1 MINQPISFASRKHNV
16 NNNKRHN
23 KKPNI
28 AKNNPN
34 INPPIQE
41 IDVQIIQPKQPKAI
55 DMEHLDY
62 MPKEIRD
69 EIKASQKE
77 VLPVLIEQ
85 TTVETPEQTSKK
97 SHSYKN
103 ALMGSLMAL
112 ATIAAPVAIML
123 DDNNDDYYYTTS
135 SPFVYNNSTNGT
147 EDSVPSYDKEL
158 SNKSMEEYQRDFITC
173 GELTDCLDYSKIK
186 KYQKDVTVLNALLSG
201 NFARIRRDDPERS
214 EKFGKAIEEAQA
226 TIDKIAHKYEMN
238 SRIVGNDDYDNTISR
253 EEMVGALDLSSI
265 KDLSDKEQVS
275 IVKKAMNNVKPFM
288 FSELQ
293 DIDDIKKTN
302 QQLCERLQVIQ
313 NTVDADARKALCKKY
328 GIKESDLK

>member
-1 MINQPISFASRKHNV
+1 MINQPISFASRKHHV

-23 KKPNI
+23 KKQNVTN
-28 AKNNPN
+28 NNPAVEN
-34 INPPIQE
+34 KPIQKIE
-41 IDVQIIQPKQPKAI
+41 VQIIQPRQTRPV

-69 EIKASQKE
+69 EIKASQKK
-77 VLPVLIEQ
+77 VLPVLIEP
-85 TTVETPEQTSKK
+85 TTVETPEQTPKK

-112 ATIAAPVAIML
+112 ATITAPVAIAL
-123 DDNNDDYYYTTS
+123 DDGNDYYHPTKA
-135 SPFVYNNSTNGT
+135 T
-147 EDSVPSYDKEL
+147 EYVENEDTIPSYDKEL

-173 GELTDCLDYSKIK
+173 SELTDCLDYSEIC
-186 KYQKDVTVLNALLSG
+186 KYQKDVTVLKALLSG
-201 NFARIRRDDPERS
+201 NFERIRRDDPERS
-214 EKFGKAIEEAQA
+214 EKFGKAIEDAQA
-226 TIDKIAHKYEMN
+226 TIDAIAHKYEMN
-238 SRIVGNDDYDNTISR
+238 SRIVGNNDYDNIVTPK
-253 EEMVGALDLSSI
+253 EMIESLDLRSI
-265 KDLSDKEQVS
+265 EDLSKNEQNA
-275 IVKKAMNNVKPFM
+275 ILKKATKGVKPFM

>member
-1 MINQPISFASRKHNV
+1 MINQPISFASRKHHV

-23 KKPNI
+23 KKQNVTN
-28 AKNNPN
+28 NNPAVEN
-34 INPPIQE
+34 KPIQKIE
-41 IDVQIIQPKQPKAI
+41 VQIIQPRQTKAI

-69 EIKASQKE
+69 EIKASQKK
-77 VLPVLIEQ
+77 VLPVLIEP
-85 TTVETPEQTSKK
+85 TTVETPEQTPKK

-112 ATIAAPVAIML
+112 ATITAPVAIAL
-123 DDNNDDYYYTTS
+123 DDGNDYYHPTKA
-135 SPFVYNNSTNGT
+135 T
-147 EDSVPSYDKEL
+147 EYVEKEDTIPSYDKEL

-173 GELTDCLDYSKIK
+173 SELTDCLDYSEIC
-186 KYQKDVTVLNALLSG
+186 KYQKDVTVLKALLSG
-201 NFARIRRDDPERS
+201 NFERIRRDDPERS
-214 EKFGKAIEEAQA
+214 EKFGKAIEDAQA
-226 TIDKIAHKYEMN
+226 TIDAIAHKYEMN
-238 SRIVGNDDYDNTISR
+238 SRIVGNNDYDNIVTPK
-253 EEMVGALDLSSI
+253 EMIESLDLRSI
-265 KDLSDKEQVS
+265 EDLSKNEQNA
-275 IVKKAMNNVKPFM
+275 ILKKATKDVKPFM

>member
-1 MINQPISFASRKHNV
+1 
-16 NNNKRHN
+16 
-23 KKPNI
+23 
-28 AKNNPN
+28 
-34 INPPIQE
+34 
-41 IDVQIIQPKQPKAI
+41 
-55 DMEHLDY
+55 

-77 VLPVLIEQ
+77 VLPVLIEP
-85 TTVETPEQTSKK
+85 TTVETPEQTPKK

-112 ATIAAPVAIML
+112 ATITAPVAIAL
-123 DDNNDDYYYTTS
+123 DDGNDYYHPTKA
-135 SPFVYNNSTNGT
+135 T
-147 EDSVPSYDKEL
+147 EYVENEDTIPSYDKEL

-173 GELTDCLDYSKIK
+173 SELTDCLDYSEIC
-186 KYQKDVTVLNALLSG
+186 KYQKDVTVLKALLSG
-201 NFARIRRDDPERS
+201 NFERIRRDDPERS
-214 EKFGKAIEEAQA
+214 EKFGKAIEDAQA
-226 TIDKIAHKYEMN
+226 TIDAIAHKYEMN
-238 SRIVGNDDYDNTISR
+238 SRIVGNNDYDNIVTPK
-253 EEMVGALDLSSI
+253 EMIESLDLRSI
-265 KDLSDKEQVS
+265 EDLSKNEQNA
-275 IVKKAMNNVKPFM
+275 ILKKATKDVKPFM